1 MEQTIRRKRMRTKY
15 FLNMLYDILNYSHKL
30 QIATLTVDENSNT
43 LKIEL
48 ISGEKYQL
56 TLNPITEQ
64 I

>member
-1 MEQTIRRKRMRTKY
+1 MRTKY